1 MAIHPPS
8 DLILDVARAAD
19 PAAAQAAAD
28 RLKAMAANMAGGT
41 GTASTSLPARF
52 EVEADAPATPAA
64 VRIVKPQDPY
74 AKFESFVLQ
83 TFIQSMF
90 SGEDDKDVFGEGSA
104 GQYWRSMLAGA
115 IADNMARSGGIG
127 IASMLRTETGRHAG
141 AAAQAGA
148 RAEKSAG

>member
-8 DLILDVARAAD
+8 DLVLDVARAAD

-28 RLKAMAANMAGGT
+28 RLKAMASNMAGGT
-41 GTASTSLPARF
+41 EAAAASVPPRF
-52 EVEADAPATPAA
+52 EVEVDAPAVPAP
-64 VRIVKPQDPY
+64 VRIVKQQDPY

-127 IASMLRTETGRHAG
+127 IARMLRTEAERHAG
-141 AAAQAGA
+141 AAVETGA
-148 RAEKSAG
+148 RVEKSAG